1 MEITNLYT
9 PNYSPHVKL
18 VKVASLATQKCWEK
32 KNSDEIAEDSNRF
45 NGIADCA
52 QENWQ
57 YKAMLAHFKL
67 SEISNNEIYELIS
80 SEYGDNLLDD
90 PK

>member
-1 MEITNLYT
+1 M
-9 PNYSPHVKL
+9 KL
-18 VKVASLATQKCWEK
+18 VKVASLATQKCWWK
-32 KNSDEIAEDSNRF
+32 KYSDEIGEDSNSF

-52 QENWQ
+52 KENRH

-67 SEISNNEIYELIS
+67 FEISNNEIYELIP

>member
-1 MEITNLYT
+1 M
-9 PNYSPHVKL
+9 KL
-18 VKVASLATQKCWEK
+18 VKVALLATQKCWK
-32 KNSDEIAEDSNRF
+32 KKDSDDIAEDSNKF
-45 NGIADCA
+45 NEIAEFA
-52 QENWQ
+52 KENRQ
-57 YKAMLAHFKL
+57 YKGMLAHFKL